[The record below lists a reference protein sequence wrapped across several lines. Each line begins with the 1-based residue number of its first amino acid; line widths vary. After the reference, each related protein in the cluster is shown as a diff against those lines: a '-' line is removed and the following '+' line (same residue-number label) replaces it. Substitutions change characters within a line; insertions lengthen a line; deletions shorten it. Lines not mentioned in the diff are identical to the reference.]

1 MTWHFPTQV
10 KIVEVGPRDGLQ
22 NEKTIVP
29 LAVKVELI
37 DRLSDT
43 GLPVIEAGAFVSPKW
58 VPQMADT
65 AEVLAAI
72 RRRPGVGYPV
82 LVPNTRGLEQAIASG
97 VEEIAIFGAASEAFS
112 AKNINC
118 SIAESLER
126 FRPVAEA
133 ALAQGIRV
141 RGYVSCVLG
150 CPYQGEVPVAEVA
163 RVSKA
168 LLDLGCYEISL
179 GDTIGVGT
187 AGKARA
193 LIEQVSDVVPL
204 EKLAVHF
211 HDTYGQALANIH
223 ACLEAGVAVVDASV
237 AGSGRLPLC
246 QGRIGQCRDRGC
258 RLSAERP
265 RHRKRR
271 RSEVARRNRGLDIAD
286 PQPAEWIQ
294 DRQRACRGLTAP
306 PEGKRGERKNAN
318 EEESPMTGQN
328 QSYVHG
334 ASDMPLIGD
343 TIGVHLDRMA
353 HCRRTGQ
360 PWSCAIRIFVGPT
373 PSSGEGGRLRGRL
386 LALGLEPGDRIG
398 IWSPNNA
405 EWVADPVRHRQ
416 GRADPGQHQPGLSAA
431 RAGIRAEQGR
441 LPRADHC
448 DRVQVQ
454 RLYRHAARR
463 WRRNCDRGEPGRLRS
478 APACPTL
485 RARDPHGRGRT
496 RPAWCNFDDVSQVLA
511 MPDTAPSS
519 RELAGRAAVR

>member
-1 MTWHFPTQV
+1 MALPNRV

-22 NEKTIVP
+22 NEKAIVP

-43 GLPVIEAGAFVSPKW
+43 GLPMIESGAFVSPKW

-72 RRRPGVGYPV
+72 QRRPGVGYPV
-82 LVPNTRGLEQAIASG
+82 LVPNTRGLDQATASG

-179 GDTIGVGT
+179 GDTVGVGT

-193 LIEQVSDVVPL
+193 LIEQVANVVPL

-211 HDTYGQALANIH
+211 HDTFGQALANIH

-237 AGSGRLPLC
+237 AGLG
-246 QGRIGQCRDRGC
+246 GC
-258 RLSAERP
+258 PYA
-265 RHRKRR
+265 K
-271 RSEVARRNRGLDIAD
+271 
-286 PQPAEWIQ
+286 
-294 DRQRACRGLTAP
+294 
-306 PEGKRGERKNAN
+306 
-318 EEESPMTGQN
+318 
-328 QSYVHG
+328 G
-334 ASDMPLIGD
+334 ASGNVATEDVVYLLNGLGIETSVD
-343 TIGVHLDRMA
+343 LKSLA
-353 HCRRTGQ
+353 ATGAWISQ
-360 PWSCAIRIFVGPT
+360 KLNRPNGSR
-373 PSSGEGGRLRGRL
+373 SGSA
-386 LALGLEPGDRIG
+386 LA
-398 IWSPNNA
+398 A
-405 EWVADPVRHRQ
+405 
-416 GRADPGQHQPGLSAA
+416 
-431 RAGIRAEQGR
+431 
-441 LPRADHC
+441 
-448 DRVQVQ
+448 
-454 RLYRHAARR
+454 
-463 WRRNCDRGEPGRLRS
+463 
-478 APACPTL
+478 T
-485 RARDPHGRGRT
+485 
-496 RPAWCNFDDVSQVLA
+496 
-511 MPDTAPSS
+511 
-519 RELAGRAAVR
+519 

>member
-1 MTWHFPTQV
+1 MTLPNRV

-43 GLPVIEAGAFVSPKW
+43 GLPMIESGAFVSPKW

-72 RRRPGVGYPV
+72 QRRSGVGYPV
-82 LVPNTRGLEQAIASG
+82 LVPNTKGLEQAMASG

-168 LLDLGCYEISL
+168 LLELGCYEISL

-193 LIEQVSDVVPL
+193 LIEQVSDSVPL

-211 HDTYGQALANIH
+211 HDT
-223 ACLEAGVAVVDASV
+223 CLEAGVAVVDASV
-237 AGSGRLPLC
+237 AGLG
-246 QGRIGQCRDRGC
+246 GC
-258 RLSAERP
+258 PYA
-265 RHRKRR
+265 K
-271 RSEVARRNRGLDIAD
+271 
-286 PQPAEWIQ
+286 
-294 DRQRACRGLTAP
+294 
-306 PEGKRGERKNAN
+306 
-318 EEESPMTGQN
+318 
-328 QSYVHG
+328 G
-334 ASDMPLIGD
+334 ASGNVATEDVVYLLNGLGIES
-343 TIGVHLDRMA
+343 GVDLSSLA
-353 HCRRTGQ
+353 STGVWISRALSR
-360 PWSCAIRIFVGPT
+360 PNGSKTGNA
-373 PSSGEGGRLRGRL
+373 
-386 LALGLEPGDRIG
+386 LA
-398 IWSPNNA
+398 
-405 EWVADPVRHRQ
+405 
-416 GRADPGQHQPGLSAA
+416 AA
-431 RAGIRAEQGR
+431 
-441 LPRADHC
+441 
-448 DRVQVQ
+448 
-454 RLYRHAARR
+454 
-463 WRRNCDRGEPGRLRS
+463 
-478 APACPTL
+478 
-485 RARDPHGRGRT
+485 
-496 RPAWCNFDDVSQVLA
+496 
-511 MPDTAPSS
+511 
-519 RELAGRAAVR
+519 

>member
-1 MTWHFPTQV
+1 MALPTQV

-43 GLPVIEAGAFVSPKW
+43 GLPMIESGAFVSPKW

-65 AEVLAAI
+65 AKVLAAI
-72 RRRPGVGYPV
+72 QRRPGVGYPV
-82 LVPNTRGLEQAIASG
+82 LVPNTKGLEQATASG

-133 ALAQGIRV
+133 ALGQGIRV

-187 AGKARA
+187 TGKARA
-193 LIEQVSDVVPL
+193 LIEQVSDSVPL

-237 AGSGRLPLC
+237 AGLG
-246 QGRIGQCRDRGC
+246 GC
-258 RLSAERP
+258 PYA
-265 RHRKRR
+265 K
-271 RSEVARRNRGLDIAD
+271 
-286 PQPAEWIQ
+286 
-294 DRQRACRGLTAP
+294 
-306 PEGKRGERKNAN
+306 
-318 EEESPMTGQN
+318 
-328 QSYVHG
+328 G
-334 ASDMPLIGD
+334 ASGNVATEDVVYLLNGLGIKTSVDLKMLATTGAWISQK
-343 TIGVHLDRMA
+343 LDRPNGSK
-353 HCRRTGQ
+353 TG
-360 PWSCAIRIFVGPT
+360 SA
-373 PSSGEGGRLRGRL
+373 
-386 LALGLEPGDRIG
+386 LA
-398 IWSPNNA
+398 A
-405 EWVADPVRHRQ
+405 
-416 GRADPGQHQPGLSAA
+416 
-431 RAGIRAEQGR
+431 
-441 LPRADHC
+441 
-448 DRVQVQ
+448 
-454 RLYRHAARR
+454 
-463 WRRNCDRGEPGRLRS
+463 
-478 APACPTL
+478 T
-485 RARDPHGRGRT
+485 
-496 RPAWCNFDDVSQVLA
+496 
-511 MPDTAPSS
+511 
-519 RELAGRAAVR
+519 